1 LPGSRHRAEGYEK
14 RRHRVTEGCEGWRQR
29 LAIIRARTQAGRL
42 YRPASRPLRLG
53 SHPSPEVE
61 SPLDRGRLRKQPR
74 SAAVTPPTSKRAQI
88 CTASVFSLYVQ
99 DHRCCGLPTLAK
111 PCSLQRARP
120 GAGGPRG
127 KILRHRRVLA
137 PVENG
142 AWHRTARPDE
152 DRRRGTQTAD
162 AAASRSRS

>member
-1 LPGSRHRAEGYEK
+1 MHSLAPEALPVALSSLGRFETPSRELPTCQEALRVARHRGASPK
-14 RRHRVTEGCEGWRQR
+14 RFKPAASAVSRSCST
-29 LAIIRARTQAGRL
+29 
-42 YRPASRPLRLG
+42 RPS
-53 SHPSPEVE
+53 
-61 SPLDRGRLRKQPR
+61 
-74 SAAVTPPTSKRAQI
+74 
-88 CTASVFSLYVQ
+88 FSLYVQ

-127 KILRHRRVLA
+127 KILRHRRVPKIRNSGNVELPIHGVTDPVA